1 MGRIASRRGRG
12 SVHRLVALGYSVAL
26 AAVAALNYLPGL
38 PRPDGAVFGIFAL
51 DLQDDALHLG
61 SALWALWAALASAR
75 AARLFLL
82 LFGAAYLLDG
92 LMGLTLGS
100 GYLDLGILTHG
111 IQDLPLSF
119 RLLAN
124 APHLGLGGLALLA
137 GLRRDGGGARP

>member
-1 MGRIASRRGRG
+1 MQTVSVRPRRWE
-12 SVHRLVALGYSVAL
+12 SHRSVAL
-26 AAVAALNYLPGL
+26 AYFVVLAGVAALNYVPGV

-51 DLQDDALHLG
+51 DVYDDALHG
-61 SALWALWAALASAR
+61 ASALWGLGAALVSVR

-100 GYLDLGILTHG
+100 GYLDLGILTYG
-111 IQDLPLSF
+111 VQNLPLTF

-124 APHLGLGGLALLA
+124 APHIGLGGLALLA
-137 GLRRDGGGARP
+137 GLWRGERP